1 MPKPPGG
8 PPIGLLLAQTAK
20 VVSRAFED
28 ALAEAGGSTPTWLI
42 LLAVKTQQVDN
53 QRALADA
60 VGIRG
65 ATLTHHLDNLERQ
78 GLVRRVADPDNR
90 RIQGVELT
98 PGGDTMFLRLRDAA
112 VAFDRRLRR
121 GLGERDE
128 LAVRRVLGQL
138 SASVSQ
144 QPGRSS
150 GA

>member
-1 MPKPPGG
+1 M
-8 PPIGLLLAQTAK
+8 GLLLAQTAK
-20 VVSRAFED
+20 VVSHAFEK

-53 QRALADA
+53 QRALAEA

-65 ATLTHHLDNLERQ
+65 ATLTHHLDNLERR

-90 RIQGVELT
+90 RVQGVELT
-98 PGGDTMFLRLRDAA
+98 PAGDKLFLGLRDAA

-121 GLGERDE
+121 GLGEPDE

-144 QPGRSS
+144 PPEHQPTVSPT
-150 GA
+150 A